1 MLTIKIVSRGKFLSF
16 LCVVTYYLAAIG
28 ALSASK
34 AAPNNRSRIKHKK
47 DIKEKLTSS
56 SIFPIEK

>member
-1 MLTIKIVSRGKFLSF
+1 VSRGKFLSF